1 VHEPEYRVRGGDL
14 QAPSQRARLDVGLT
28 IAELQRQV
36 RELKQAK
43 GFDITFEQRLA
54 FLTTEVG
61 EVAREVL
68 QISRGKLG
76 DATLETVRENLGME
90 IYDVIWNLLDLAEL
104 AGVDLEEAFRKKAG
118 LNEGR
123 EWR

>member
-1 VHEPEYRVRGGDL
+1 
-14 QAPSQRARLDVGLT
+14 
-28 IAELQRQV
+28 
-36 RELKQAK
+36 
-43 GFDITFEQRLA
+43 
-54 FLTTEVG
+54 
-61 EVAREVL
+61 
-68 QISRGKLG
+68 
-76 DATLETVRENLGME
+76 ME

>member
-1 VHEPEYRVRGGDL
+1 M
-14 QAPSQRARLDVGLT
+14 STGLT

-36 RELKQAK
+36 RELKGAK
-43 GFDITFEQRLA
+43 GFEITLEQRLA
-54 FLTTEVG
+54 YLMSEVG

-68 QISRGKLG
+68 EISRGKTS
-76 DATLETVRENLGME
+76 AAEVEAARENLGME
-90 IYDVIWNLLDLAEL
+90 IYDVIWNLLDLAEMV
-104 AGVDLEEAFRKKAG
+104 GVDLEETFRKKAS

>member
-1 VHEPEYRVRGGDL
+1 
-14 QAPSQRARLDVGLT
+14 
-28 IAELQRQV
+28 
-36 RELKQAK
+36 
-43 GFDITFEQRLA
+43 
-54 FLTTEVG
+54 
-61 EVAREVL
+61 VAREVL
-68 QISRGKLG
+68 EISRGKLS
-76 DATLETVRENLGME
+76 AAELETERENLGME